1 MTDTPAQNR
10 AVRSPRSTW
19 ALVCGVVGV
28 IGLMP
33 FVPFLEYLFA
43 PVAIVLGV
51 LGLGDAS
58 RGVRGRGLA
67 VSGIVL
73 GVLTLLAIGVKAIL
87 SV

>member
-1 MTDTPAQNR
+1 MTETSVQNR
-10 AVRSPRSTW
+10 AARSPRSTW

-28 IGLMP
+28 IGLVP

-51 LGLGDAS
+51 FGLRDA
-58 RGVRGRGLA
+58 GRGMRGQSLA

-73 GVLTLLAIGVKAIL
+73 GVLTLLAIGVGAIR
-87 SV
+87 SF